1 MGDIITAS
9 GTRVYIGAVAT
20 SAIDSIAEFEAI
32 SSWLEVG
39 LIESV
44 GEFGDTATLV
54 TFEAIGDGR
63 VRKAKGS
70 RNAGTIAIVAAHDPT
85 DTGQAA
91 LRAAQRV
98 SDKYAMKL
106 VIPDGPAGYSDTILY
121 MRGLVM
127 GDPLNVG
134 NNNNVVRRTFN
145 VELDSEI
152 FEEPASLG

>member
-32 SSWLEVG
+32 SSWLEID

-70 RNAGTIAIVAAHDPT
+70 RNSGTMSIVAAHDPT
-85 DTGQAA
+85 SAGQAA
-91 LRAAQRV
+91 VSAAQGG
-98 SDKYAMKL
+98 SNKYAFK
-106 VIPDGPAGYSDTILY
+106 VVVPDGPVGYSDSILY

-127 GDPLNVG
+127 GDPWNIG
-134 NNNNVVRRTFN
+134 NNNNVVRRTYN

-152 FEEPASLG
+152 FLEPASLG